1 MPRTFLPDR
10 GVVRVAGEDARTFLD
25 GIVTSAVAD
34 VAPGTARW
42 AALLTPQGKILFDF
56 LVLAVPEGD
65 GGGYLLEAPRALAQ
79 DLVKRLAFYKLRAKV
94 TIADESEALAVAAL
108 WGDET
113 AAPGQVYEDP
123 RLAALGRR
131 VIGPRAE
138 IEAFGEA
145 ALADYHA
152 MRIAAGVPEGGK
164 DFTYGEAFPHEV
176 LMDQLG
182 GVSFDKGCYVGQ
194 EVVSRMQHRGTARTR
209 IVPVVFTEG
218 FVPEDGAAVVAG
230 EKTLGHVGSCARGR
244 GLAMLRLDRVADA
257 LAAGMT
263 PTAGGL
269 ALTLEKP
276 GFATFAFPG
285 GSAPDTAQG

>member
-10 GVVRVAGEDARTFLD
+10 GVVRVAGEDARSFLE
-25 GIVTSAVAD
+25 GIVTSTVASLT
-34 VAPGTARW
+34 PGTARW
-42 AALLTPQGKILFDF
+42 AALLTPQGKILVDF
-56 LVLAVPEGD
+56 LVLAVPED
-65 GGGYLLEAPRALAQ
+65 EGGGYLLDVPRALAE
-79 DLVKRLAFYKLRAKV
+79 DLVKRLSFYKLRAKV
-94 TIADESEALAVAAL
+94 TITDESEALAVAAL

-113 AAPGQVYEDP
+113 EAPGRTYDDP

-131 VIGPRAE
+131 AIGPRAE
-138 IEAFGEA
+138 IEALGQA
-145 ALADYHA
+145 PLADYHA

-182 GVSFDKGCYVGQ
+182 GVSFNKGCYIGQ

-209 IVPVVFTEG
+209 IVPVVFTDG
-218 FVPEDGAAVVAG
+218 FVPEDGATVVAG
-230 EKTLGHVGSCARGR
+230 ERTLGHVGSCARGR

-257 LAAGMT
+257 LAAGLT
-263 PTAGGL
+263 LTAGGL

-276 GFATFAFPG
+276 SFATFAFPG
-285 GSAPDTAQG
+285 EAAETAQS